1 MPQLSQAALGEP
13 FIAPDSQVADARA
26 PRRLAPKI
34 VWDGPQNV
42 SINVAAED
50 QLRALYGTKA
60 EEAAEAILRSALN
73 SLGEKG
79 AQYLDLM
86 PAMAVELEPR
96 DAVEAMLV
104 TQMAATHVAM
114 THMSLRLHHTTS
126 FEMREAFERSMTRLS
141 RTFLAQM
148 DQLKKYRSTAQHTV
162 RVERVVVNEGGQAIV
177 GDVSYR
183 RGEDGEK

>member
-1 MPQLSQAALGEP
+1 MPQLSQATLGEP
-13 FIAPDSQVADARA
+13 FIAPDAQEPGELA
-26 PRRLAPKI
+26 PSRQAPKI
-34 VWDGPQNV
+34 VRDGPQNV

-50 QLRALYGTKA
+50 QLRTLYGTKT
-60 EEAAEAILRSALN
+60 EEAAEAILKSALN

-79 AQYLDLM
+79 DEYLELM
-86 PAMAVELEPR
+86 PAMAVEMEPR

-114 THMSLRLHHTTS
+114 TQMSLKLHHASS
-126 FEMREAFERSMTRLS
+126 FQMREAFERSMTRLS

-148 DQLKKYRSTAQHTV
+148 DQLKRYRSTAQQTV

-183 RGEDGEK
+183 RGEDSEK